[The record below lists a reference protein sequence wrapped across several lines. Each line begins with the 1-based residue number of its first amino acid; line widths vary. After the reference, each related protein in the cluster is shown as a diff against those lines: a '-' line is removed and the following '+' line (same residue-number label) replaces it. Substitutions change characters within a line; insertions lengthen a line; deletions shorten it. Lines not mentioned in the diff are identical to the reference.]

1 MMEFVKV
8 SWDDE
13 IPNIWK
19 VVKHVPHHQPEP
31 YPLLQSRVTQK
42 YCLQLVDAS
51 HSFTHLRISVII
63 EACEV
68 HIMQQNCDAIG
79 GPGEPKQ

>member
-1 MMEFVKV
+1 MFQTTNQNH
-8 SWDDE
+8 
-13 IPNIWK
+13 IRYFNQG
-19 VVKHVPHHQPEP
+19 KHK
-31 YPLLQSRVTQK
+31 K

-51 HSFTHLRISVII
+51 HSFTHLQISVII
-63 EACEV
+63 EAREV